1 MGKDPQTALRLSEL
15 ATRFQNIADTEID
28 AATAATFIN
37 SQLKAFGNTSSLQKF
52 SGDFEKAQHII
63 DATNE
68 TANKFA
74 VGTNDLQSAL
84 TKAGSAMSVAGNSFE
99 QTIGMVT
106 AGTEIMVGQP
116 AKVGRGLRTIAI
128 NIAKLAKEES
138 TLEIANGKY
147 TISLQD
153 QEGQMR
159 STYDIMSQIGEVWG
173 DLNETE
179 QTALATQLAGKT
191 QFEVFS
197 NVMKNWESAVRAT
210 KTAQDAQG
218 SSLRENA
225 RYLDSIEGKIQNFQS
240 AWEQLSYHLVSSD
253 TIKGF
258 VDLGTAAIQTI
269 DSIVQALDKLP
280 GKYSGTIGLLAT
292 ALGSIYGGKKLT
304 GIAKGLLGIGSAAG
318 GIGKAASA
326 TAEVA
331 DAVGDVAGAT
341 ATATGGA
348 VGFIGKLGA
357 LSTVAAP
364 LAGIFIALAGAIGM
378 SYLEY
383 KNSFNGKLDE
393 YRELQGEIAEL
404 EGAIDSLKN
413 KEEELTSEEETR
425 LSVMEMQLGVLKKQE
440 ELKHREVTRAFDKDA
455 KEAMRGKTEN
465 WGNGVKVTTRE
476 DTVGDKYLKALQKR
490 LELEKNVADLEEE
503 RRKQGGKLTE
513 DQEKELEK
521 YNDQLDKTY
530 SKENDWFNKLIEEHD
545 KLAEVDYSE
554 LQTGEGKGWYDNI
567 HSAYLQ
573 AATDIQEVRDGIAN
587 TINTFGSAQ
596 FDSWNIDVSSLK
608 SAEEL
613 AEKVNSKIK
622 ELGDDEE
629 ITLYARDETGSVV
642 DEVTQK
648 KGDLTDDEWELVIN
662 ATATGDYY
670 DLIEEISSGD
680 SEHKDI
686 LMKFIPEGLN
696 EIKKD
701 KEEVGED
708 EEVDVKV
715 SDNGTADAT
724 GNKIDDASKDRKSD
738 VKVSDNGTAGNT
750 QGKISGIK
758 GKNVKVDV
766 NEGGD
771 KASGVQS
778 KINSVKGK
786 DVTINVFKNIYE
798 KIFKSAT
805 GKRKGEK
812 GGMSWLGDEGTA
824 QNPKPEL
831 VVGEDGAYLAGTEGW
846 EMRQLKS
853 TDTVYTH
860 TQTKKLLGS
869 KQTFAGT
876 ASPLPMYAKGKKA
889 KKTQTAKDKYDAAK
903 KAYDKAKKNNSKKK
917 TKKTKKALKKA
928 KKALDKAQ
936 KALDKKR
943 SAFDSDLETLK
954 YQAEVNDW
962 TDAKFQEEYGKLVK
976 KYGNNLST
984 KQVREFNEEQ
994 DKYQDDLAKKNADR
1008 LVGLV
1013 GVGAE
1018 SAASVVKSIDSQKHL
1033 TADEKKDYKAQ
1044 AYKASVEYNLKEYQ
1058 NGKKTRDQILADI
1071 KNYYNTRGQYDDEYY
1086 KMVDDLREADKK
1098 RELDRLNELKEKE
1111 EDKLGYL
1118 KKYAQ
1123 RQKDYYDDQIKKEKE
1138 EADEL
1143 EKLVDLQNELN
1154 DAKKTMI
1161 KVYREG
1167 VGFVYEQDTKA
1178 IREAQKTLDEYNK
1191 THEQSN
1197 LEKQAEEWQKVL
1209 DLIGDLEDLSDMKE
1223 LEIKLGIANITDLT
1237 GGDIGTNLEAW
1248 EKIVKNILATS
1259 QGYADIIKVLNEAN
1273 GADIEG
1279 LIGATLNSG
1288 DKTVSANMI
1297 LDYIKKHSFASGSL
1311 STPSGLSLVGENG
1324 PEIGWLNK
1332 GSSIFSNS
1340 ISKNLMDWGQYS
1352 PAQILEKSFGSTESQ
1367 VFNFDKIVLPNVRNA
1382 DEFYE
1387 ELQLLPNKAIQQSAL
1402 RM

>member
-1 MGKDPQTALRLSEL
+1 M
-15 ATRFQNIADTEID
+15 
-28 AATAATFIN
+28 
-37 SQLKAFGNTSSLQKF
+37 
-52 SGDFEKAQHII
+52 
-63 DATNE
+63 
-68 TANKFA
+68 
-74 VGTNDLQSAL
+74 QSAL

-159 STYDIMSQIGEVWG
+159 STYDIMSQLGQVWG
-173 DLNETE
+173 ELNETE

-197 NVMKNWESAVRAT
+197 NVMKNWESAVKAT
-210 KTAQDAQG
+210 TTAQDSQG

-304 GIAKGLLGIGSAAG
+304 DIAKGLLGIGSAAG

-331 DAVGDVAGAT
+331 DAVGDMAGAT

-364 LAGIFIALAGAIGM
+364 LAGIFVALAGAIGM
-378 SYLEY
+378 AYLEY

-413 KEEELTSEEETR
+413 KEGELTSEEETR

-476 DTVGDKYLKALQKR
+476 DTAGDKYLKALQKR
-490 LELEKNVADLEEE
+490 LELEKNVADLEEK
-503 RRKQGGKLTE
+503 RKEQGGKLTK
-513 DQEKELEK
+513 DQEKELKK

-530 SKENDWFNKLIEEHD
+530 SKENDWFKKLIEEHD
-545 KLAEVDYSE
+545 KLAEVDYNE
-554 LQTGEGKGWYDNI
+554 LKTGEGKGWYDNI

-622 ELGDDEE
+622 EIGDDEE
-629 ITLYARDETGSVV
+629 ITIYARDETGSVV

-648 KGDLTDDEWELVIN
+648 KGDLTDDEWELVVN
-662 ATATGDYY
+662 ATTTGDYDELAKY
-670 DLIEEISSGD
+670 IEGGTSENNDVLINFVPI
-680 SEHKDI
+680 
-686 LMKFIPEGLN
+686 GL
-696 EIKKD
+696 
-701 KEEVGED
+701 EEVKGEKA
-708 EEVDVKV
+708 EATSNAV
-715 SDNGTADAT
+715 SILTYNDNGTI
-724 GNKIDDASKDRKSD
+724 GQIQVSKIRAIDPANGTITFD
-738 VKVSDNGTAGNT
+738 DNGTT
-750 QGKISGIK
+750 KTIKSDKIEAA
-758 GKNVKVDV
+758 KN
-766 NEGGD
+766 
-771 KASGVQS
+771 ASGSITFTSNIGSILS
-778 KINSVKGK
+778 KIRQA
-786 DVTINVFKNIYE
+786 IAE
-798 KIFKSAT
+798 KANLAENAT

-812 GGMSWLGDEGTA
+812 GGLSWLGDEGTA

-831 VVGEDGAYLAGTEGW
+831 VVGEDGAYLAGTTGW
-846 EMRQLKS
+846 EIRNLKS

-860 TQTKKLLGS
+860 AQTKKLLGN
-869 KQTFAGT
+869 KQSFIGAVGE
-876 ASPLPMYAKGKKA
+876 LPMYKKGKKA
-889 KKTQTAKDKYDAAK
+889 KKKTTKSKASGTAKDQYDAALR
-903 KAYDKAKKNNSKKK
+903 AYNKAKKGKNKKK
-917 TKKTKKALKKA
+917 KKSA
-928 KKALDKAQ
+928 KKALDKAK
-936 KALDKKR
+936 KALDNKR

-954 YQAEVNDW
+954 YKAEVNDW

-984 KQVREFNEEQ
+984 KQTREFKEEQ
-994 DKYQDDLAKKNADR
+994 DKYNDELAKKDAER

-1013 GVGAE
+1013 GVGATT
-1018 SAASVVKSIDSQKHL
+1018 AASVASSIDKKTHL

-1098 RELDRLNELKEKE
+1098 KELNRLDELKEKE
-1111 EDKLGYL
+1111 ENKLGYL

-1154 DAKKTMI
+1154 NAKKTMI

-1223 LEIKLGIANITDLT
+1223 LEIKLGITKITDLT

-1288 DKTVSANMI
+1288 DKTISANMI
-1297 LDYIKKHSFASGSL
+1297 LDYIKRHSFASGSL

-1332 GSSIFSNS
+1332 GSTIFSNS
-1340 ISKNLMDWGQYS
+1340 ISKNLMDWGQYT
-1352 PAQILEKSFGSTESQ
+1352 PAQILEKSLGSTQSQ

-1387 ELQLLPNKAIQQSAL
+1387 ELQLLPNRAIQQSAL